1 MSTIKDI
8 INRIDNSSLRLYP
21 GTDINPDSPYTKGVM
36 LVTHEFT
43 RTGAPSALLQLAN
56 ALTEQDCTVFVLC
69 HMDGVLRSQF
79 TDAGIHVIV
88 YENYI
93 ADKNWIS
100 RLKNCFDLWV
110 INTLIT
116 APLFYELNDTDENIV
131 WWLHESEFLFMEFAR
146 KFPLVTLGK
155 NSHIL
160 AASPLIERYV
170 RQYLH
175 ADSFVLNI
183 GISDAFDPAADCTH
197 NLPPADSCTHRPIRF
212 LQVGTIDRIKG
223 QEYLAAAIEQLSPAV
238 RSQCDFTFCGNIN
251 TADSEILSAMQRT
264 ADKYPNVHMM
274 DSLSHEQLLA
284 LYDTMDVIVVSSVM
298 ETTSAVMAEC
308 LMKKKIGICSDACG
322 IVQYLSHGENALI
335 FQNQN
340 SADLAEKITYAVQ
353 HFTELDKLRD
363 NGRLVY
369 EAVYAAPLFYKNIH
383 QLLDW
388 AFSHKNPIRQQ
399 PLVSI
404 LIYACNAKS
413 GLLRTLRSVYSQIYT
428 HFEVVIV
435 DDASN
440 DNTLA
445 AVTQFFGEKE
455 NLFYTINDV
464 HLGIGNSLSSAASSL
479 HGTYTAFIEAGDE
492 WTEDALERR
501 LELLCKDSA
510 YDGVY
515 GITQKIETDKLT
527 ACPPINEKTKK
538 YLSGDIRP
546 LFAAGIPVYLG
557 SVMVKTKLFEKENTL
572 SSTTGSTT
580 GTEFVQKIA
589 DGLHMGFVP
598 YTVLA
603 TERTY
608 SSRR

>member
-8 INRIDNSSLRLYP
+8 INRIDNRSLRLYP
-21 GTDINPDSPYTKGVM
+21 GRDIHPDSPYTKGVM

-43 RTGAPSALLQLAN
+43 RTGAPSALLQFAK
-56 ALTEQDCTVFVLC
+56 ALTNQDCTVFVLC

-79 TDAGIHVIV
+79 SDAGIHVIV

-146 KFPLVTLGK
+146 KFPPVTPGK

-175 ADSFVLNI
+175 TDSFVLNI
-183 GISDAFDPAADCTH
+183 GVPDALVPAADCTH
-197 NLPPADSCTHRPIRF
+197 SAPPAERTHRPIRF

-238 RSQCDFTFCGNIN
+238 RSQCDFTFCGNLS
-251 TADSEILSAMQRT
+251 TADSEILSAMQRI
-264 ADKYPNVHMM
+264 ADKYTNVHMM

-284 LYDTMDVIVVSSVM
+284 LYDTMDVIIVSSVM
-298 ETTSAVMAEC
+298 ETTSAVMVEC

-340 SADLAEKITYAVQ
+340 SADLADQITYAVQ
-353 HFTELDKLRD
+353 HFAQLDKLRD

-369 EAVYAAPLFYKNIH
+369 EAVYAAPVFYQNIH

-464 HLGIGNSLSSAASSL
+464 PLGIGNSLSNAASSL
-479 HGTYTAFIEAGDE
+479 HGTYTAFMEAGDE

-501 LELLCKDSA
+501 LELLCKDST

-527 ACPPINEKTKK
+527 AYPPINEITKEH
-538 YLSGDIRP
+538 LSGDIRP
-546 LFAAGIPVYLG
+546 LFTAGIPVYFS
-557 SVMVKTKLFEKENTL
+557 SVMVKNKVFENDNIL
-572 SSTTGSTT
+572 DDVPDSTTGF
-580 GTEFVQKIA
+580 EVVQRLA
-589 DGLHMGFVP
+589 GALHMGFVP

-603 TERTY
+603 TEREYETP
-608 SSRR
+608 